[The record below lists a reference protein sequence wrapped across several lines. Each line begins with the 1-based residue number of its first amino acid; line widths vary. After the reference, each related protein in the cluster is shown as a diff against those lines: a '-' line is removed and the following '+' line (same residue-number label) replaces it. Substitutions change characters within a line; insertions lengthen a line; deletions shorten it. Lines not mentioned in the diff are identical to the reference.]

1 MHLLVVTGLQL
12 APQLV
17 QEQKQQAPQL
27 VQEAEL
33 LAPQQLVQEA
43 PQQLGLPVL
52 LHLLHQLQLNVRQP
66 ELLNQLE
73 HRLKELFQLQ
83 VKEFRYQLCQLKLL
97 AALHLLRSNRQRPLT
112 NV

>member
-52 LHLLHQLQLNVRQP
+52 LHLLHQSPLNVRQP
-66 ELLNQLE
+66 EQLNQQV
-73 HRLKELFQLQ
+73 HRLK
-83 VKEFRYQLCQLKLL
+83 
-97 AALHLLRSNRQRPLT
+97 
-112 NV
+112 